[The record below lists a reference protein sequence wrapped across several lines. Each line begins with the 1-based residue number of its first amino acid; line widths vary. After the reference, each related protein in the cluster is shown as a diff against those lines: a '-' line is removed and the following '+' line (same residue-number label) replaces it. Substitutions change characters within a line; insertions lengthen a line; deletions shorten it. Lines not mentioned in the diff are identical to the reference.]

1 MTRSISFV
9 KILHHSVYFYILSW
23 IEWNK
28 RKWKIHEIFYLRL
41 GLFRLGE
48 SFVSTSW
55 PADPPTIEVDDG
67 STKKQML
74 DISPNEVIGDSSDNI
89 ETSEEEDA
97 SSSVTIT
104 SPRASDHPSTMKTE
118 LNKPPIG

>member
-1 MTRSISFV
+1 M
-9 KILHHSVYFYILSW
+9 
-23 IEWNK
+23 EWNK
-28 RKWKIHEIFYLRL
+28 RKRKIHEIFYLCL

-55 PADPPTIEVDDG
+55 PTDPPTIEVDEG
-67 STKKQML
+67 STKTQLL
-74 DISPNEVIGDSSDNI
+74 DISSNEVIGDSSDNI

-104 SPRASDHPSTMKTE
+104 SPRATEHPSTLKTE

>member
-1 MTRSISFV
+1 M
-9 KILHHSVYFYILSW
+9 KILHHVVYFYILSW

-28 RKWKIHEIFYLRL
+28 RKGKIHEIFYLRL

-104 SPRASDHPSTMKTE
+104 SPRATEHPSTLKTE